1 MVRCVVRSR
10 HGVLAG
16 RMATPRQI
24 GRYRVERLLG
34 TGSFATVWLAY
45 DPGLDGRV
53 ALKILAENWSVD
65 DDVKRRFLE
74 EARILWRAQNDRIV
88 RVHLV
93 DEHEGRPYFVMDYAD
108 RGTLHERIRDR
119 YARNERYSVEE
130 AVAMA
135 REIAAC
141 LTVAHEL
148 GIVHRDLKPSN
159 LLFQAAPERRSGA
172 PTERLMLADFGL
184 ARRLEATAHQ
194 TVIAGTPAYMAP
206 EQGDERL
213 AGRVDERSD
222 IFSANAIL
230 YELLAGTPPF
240 SGRSIDSVRDA
251 QRLEQVRQLATVR
264 GDIPEAL
271 DAVIRR
277 GLAYDPAARYASAQE
292 WADALTASLTAAPR
306 TMPTAT
312 EATVAD
318 APPPPAAPE
327 PESEPEPVVDLRPPA
342 PETRVEGS
350 PTILPGVPAEPG
362 PAEPGPARRPAAET
376 RVEGSPSVLA
386 EPAASLPL
394 RPAGATSSAEPG
406 RSPAVKAALV
416 GVAAIVVIAIVL
428 VFALKGGGGGEAA
441 GVAVAAEV
449 ETTTTSSG
457 RR

>member
-1 MVRCVVRSR
+1 MVRCVVLSR
-10 HGVLAG
+10 RGVLAG

-53 ALKILAENWSVD
+53 ALKILAENWSLD

-93 DEHEGRPYFVMDYAD
+93 DQHEGRPFFVMDYAD

-119 YARNERYSVEE
+119 YGANQRYSVEE

-141 LTVAHEL
+141 LAVAHDL

-184 ARRLEATAHQ
+184 ARRLEVHRAPDRDRRD
-194 TVIAGTPAYMAP
+194 AGVHGAGA
-206 EQGDERL
+206 GRR
-213 AGRVDERSD
+213 AARGRVDERSD

-230 YELLAGTPPF
+230 YELLAGKPPF
-240 SGRSIDSVRDA
+240 TGRSIDSVARRA
-251 QRLEQVRQLATVR
+251 AAASRCRRSRRCAS
-264 GDIPEAL
+264 DIPDAL

-277 GLAYDPAARYASAQE
+277 GLAYDPAERHATGARVVRGTDGRPRRRREHRSHRAR
-292 WADALTASLTAAPR
+292 ADR
-306 TMPTAT
+306 R
-312 EATVAD
+312 
-318 APPPPAAPE
+318 
-327 PESEPEPVVDLRPPA
+327 RPPA
-342 PETRVEGS
+342 CSSASGGAAACKPHATRAEGGNPS
-350 PTILPGVPAEPG
+350 RAAGRDPGRGCVKGDSRTTLRAGPSRRSGDARRRLAVGGCRAGRRIDATTRAGAGRRGRRCDVGAAATVEPG
-362 PAEPGPARRPAAET
+362 RRLRRA
-376 RVEGSPSVLA
+376 S
-386 EPAASLPL
+386 EPAAGRDRRRGGRGRGDRSRPGL
-394 RPAGATSSAEPG
+394 RAQGG
-406 RSPAVKAALV
+406 RQ
-416 GVAAIVVIAIVL
+416 
-428 VFALKGGGGGEAA
+428 
-441 GVAVAAEV
+441 
-449 ETTTTSSG
+449 
-457 RR
+457 R